1 MGVALVLIYP
11 CGKAWKN
18 PPFPSRFI
26 VADRSSPAARCRASG
41 RHPGH
46 RLPAIVSRPQSAW
59 APLVACPPQDG
70 VSFATKPSGVD
81 GVGFG
86 DGVAGRFCKMP
97 LVVGA
102 GPGAESSGSGCGM
115 GELRGSRIPVFSIE
129 ARSPTAR

>member
-26 VADRSSPAARCRASG
+26 VADRSSPQ
-41 RHPGH
+41 
-46 RLPAIVSRPQSAW
+46 AIVSRPQSAW